1 MNKFAIVLL
10 SCIMGVANAQ
20 TPPTPPPPPPI
31 PEIVL
36 CSGKFALCAAST
48 CTLTGKTIK
57 TNNGV
62 TYPEVKC
69 TCPVLEGKA
78 IADLTGGNMAG
89 SCAAPMVD
97 GKEGVWSLFAPK
109 VHYPQEASNFKPAP
123 PSATKATVQACSGK
137 NALGSTNCFSMAC
150 SYGKVVN
157 GTQTADCLCP
167 IGQIKEGTEFL
178 TEAGQGD
185 PAVCTQHPVAAPN
198 PLDYTNK

>member
-1 MNKFAIVLL
+1 MSKLYFVLASL
-10 SCIMGVANAQ
+10 CIMACALAQ
-20 TPPTPPPPPPI
+20 TPPPT

-36 CSGKFALCAAST
+36 CDGKYALCAAST
-48 CTLTGKTIK
+48 CKATGKTIT

-62 TYPEVKC
+62 TYPEVSC

-109 VHYPQEASNFKPAP
+109 VHYPQEASSFKPAP
-123 PSATKATVQACSGK
+123 PSATRAKVQSCSGK
-137 NALGSTNCFSMAC
+137 NAAGSTNCFSMKC
-150 SYGKVVN
+150 SYGEVIN

-167 IGQIKEGTEFL
+167 IGQIKTGTGFL

-185 PAVCTQHPVAAPN
+185 PAACTEHPVAAPN
-198 PLDYTNK
+198 PLD